1 MDAETLA
8 VGPESARALA
18 RETARASAEVE
29 FREIFALSYPRL
41 VVQLYGVTG
50 DAAEAEDLVQEAFVR
65 AYAAGSRFTR
75 VDNPEAWLRT
85 TAVNLY
91 RNRWRKMRNFARIK
105 HRLAEPPDLPGIET
119 DVDVVDAL
127 RRLPENQRVV
137 LVLHYFAD
145 RRVDQ
150 IAAELGIAEGTVKSR
165 LSRGRDAL
173 AVLLGDVE
181 GSQGG
186 RA

>member
-1 MDAETLA
+1 MSEWDTLVA
-8 VGPESARALA
+8 GPEQQTALA
-18 RETARASAEVE
+18 GVDVAQVFAASY
-29 FREIFALSYPRL
+29 RKL
-41 VVQLYGVTG
+41 VVQLYGIVG
-50 DAAEAEDLVQEAFVR
+50 NASEAEDLVQEAFVR
-65 AYAAGSRFTR
+65 AYAAGPRFTR

-105 HRLAEPPDLPGIET
+105 HRLAETPDLPGIDANIE
-119 DVDVVDAL
+119 VVDAL

-145 RRVDQ
+145 RQVNQ
-150 IAAELGIAEGTVKSR
+150 IAEELGIAEGTVKSR

-173 AVLLGDVE
+173 AVLLGDVDDVE
-181 GSQGG
+181 GG
-186 RA
+186 RP

>member
-1 MDAETLA
+1 MPEWDTLVA
-8 VGPESARALA
+8 GQEQTVP
-18 RETARASAEVE
+18 ASVDVAQV
-29 FREIFALSYPRL
+29 FAASYRKL
-41 VVQLYGVTG
+41 VVQLYGIVG
-50 DAAEAEDLVQEAFVR
+50 NASEAEDLVQEAFVR
-65 AYAAGSRFTR
+65 AYAAGPRFTR

-105 HRLAEPPDLPGIET
+105 HRLAVPPDLPGIDANIE
-119 DVDVVDAL
+119 VVDAL

-145 RRVDQ
+145 RQVQQ
-150 IAAELGIAEGTVKSR
+150 IAEELGIAEGTVKSR

-173 AVLLGDVE
+173 AVLLGDVDDVE
-181 GSQGG
+181 GG
-186 RA
+186 RP

>member
-1 MDAETLA
+1 MDTMTHPSATEVLWR
-8 VGPESARALA
+8 ESSARLKAWFE
-18 RETARASAEVE
+18 RE
-29 FREIFALSYPRL
+29 
-41 VVQLYGVTG
+41 TG
-50 DAAEAEDLVQEAFVR
+50 DACEAEDLVQEAFVR
-65 AYAAGSRFTR
+65 AYAAGPRFTR

-105 HRLAEPPDLPGIET
+105 HRLAEPPDLPGIDANIE
-119 DVDVVDAL
+119 VVDAL

-145 RRVDQ
+145 RQVHQ
-150 IAAELGIAEGTVKSR
+150 IAEELGIAEGTVKSR

-173 AVLLGDVE
+173 AVLLGDVDDVE
-181 GSQGG
+181 GG
-186 RA
+186 RP